1 MQRGELQRPYKHL
14 KDEEHK
20 GKGNCSLIMDGL
32 KFWYL
37 HSSKLVLFDC
47 SIEDVQILPFLERD
61 RSGYLYQSPVQT
73 KSRYLLV
80 KELCLQPS

>member
-1 MQRGELQRPYKHL
+1 
-14 KDEEHK
+14 
-20 GKGNCSLIMDGL
+20 MDGL

-37 HSSKLVLFDC
+37 HSSKLALFDC
-47 SIEDVQILPFLERD
+47 SIEDVQIFPFLERD
-61 RSGYLYQSPVQT
+61 RSGYLYQSPGQI